1 VNLKKTLAEYV
12 IEGNIDETTTDFK
25 KYLINYNL
33 NDIFDRKTI
42 LRIYEW
48 FEEEYRPQVI
58 TNNLLKP
65 LKNSN
70 KLSQEYYLKMKEFEN
85 VCVKFEKAIKEGQYD
100 DMDQKLIQ
108 DIFEFIKNFQ
118 EIIN

>member
-1 VNLKKTLAEYV
+1 LKKTLAEYV

-33 NDIFDRKTI
+33 DNFDTKTVQ
-42 LRIYEW
+42 RIYEW

-65 LKNSN
+65 LKNLK
-70 KLSQEYYLKMKEFEN
+70 KLSQEYYVKMKEFEN
-85 VCVKFEKAIKEGQYD
+85 VCVKFEKAVKEGQQK

-108 DIFEFIKNFQ
+108 DIFEFIKNLQ
-118 EIIN
+118 DIIN